1 MSKTK
6 KIYAGS
12 GKQKTETWLKIT
24 VNPDKLMEYVQEYEG
39 RRFVKLDINLLP
51 EPNQFGKDVEVTVDT
66 WQPTPKKDQVEVTK
80 DDSDLPF

>member
-66 WQPTPKKDQVEVTK
+66 WQPTQKKDQVEVTK

>member
-1 MSKTK
+1 MANK
-6 KIYAGS
+6 KIYCGS

-66 WQPTPKKDQVEVTK
+66 WQPTQKKDQVEVTK

>member
-1 MSKTK
+1 MAKEK
-6 KIYAGS
+6 KIFCGS
-12 GKQKTETWLKIT
+12 GKQKTDTWLKIT
-24 VNPDKLMEYVQEYEG
+24 VNPDKLMEYVQVYEG